1 MSKEKDLILDDDC
14 CDLDPNKVCD
24 SCGKCI
30 ELDKNF
36 GIIKITKIIAEED
49 ICEL

>member
-1 MSKEKDLILDDDC
+1 MKEKNNDNEIIEDEDDT

-30 ELDKNF
+30 EENVNYK
-36 GIIKITKIIAEED
+36 IIKITKIQK
-49 ICEL
+49 